1 MKGHVVSGSWD
12 FSESRTGAG
21 EGAGGAVAEVGIFEA
36 SIGRR
41 CRGCLEKLDRRRHK
55 KGEDA
60 QLTGS

>member
-1 MKGHVVSGSWD
+1 M
-12 FSESRTGAG
+12 
-21 EGAGGAVAEVGIFEA
+21 AEVGIFEA